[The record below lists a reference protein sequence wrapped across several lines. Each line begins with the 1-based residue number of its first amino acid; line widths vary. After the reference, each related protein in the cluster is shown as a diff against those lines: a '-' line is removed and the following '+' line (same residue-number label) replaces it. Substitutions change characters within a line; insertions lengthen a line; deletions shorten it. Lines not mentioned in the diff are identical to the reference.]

1 MESNSV
7 NLRKIERMA
16 CLALKNGL
24 RLHFDSILLFR
35 NNCFPS
41 AYFLSILAL
50 EEIGKFFLVEDV
62 YWHSVVPDGMERQW
76 QEKSIDLIYSHRR
89 KQIEFGRN
97 LDDLRPTSKFTKEL
111 FNGNIELK
119 KQKGVYVGLPRNKRK
134 TNMRGKIN
142 NPMSISKKKAGD
154 QITSVNDK
162 IIEFTLGVVKEVYYV
177 ETDCAE
183 KIFSSTLFEEL
194 NKEWPIRSFRTD
206 KKLQKL
212 SQV

>member
-1 MESNSV
+1 MESNLV

-50 EEIGKFFLVEDV
+50 EEIGKFFLIEDIW
-62 YWHSVVPDGMERQW
+62 WHSIGGMERQE
-76 QEKSIDLIYSHRR
+76 QEKFIELIYSHRR
-89 KQIEFGRN
+89 KQTSFGSN
-97 LDDLRPTSKFTKEL
+97 LDDIPWTSKFTKEL

-119 KQKGVYVGLPRNKRK
+119 KQKAVYVGLPRNKRK
-134 TNMRGKIN
+134 INMRGKIN
-142 NPMSISKKKAGD
+142 NPMSISKKKAGG
-154 QITSVNDK
+154 QITSVNDR

-177 ETDCAE
+177 ETNCAE